1 MEIWIWIQHVRK
13 RKSHKLRSVENMKQK
28 KNLEI
33 FDNTAGIL
41 KGYKLIF
48 TKGIPFIEPG
58 FASILKGTENDQVH
72 GTLALISKETAITL
86 DAQESGYNIEK
97 VSVQT
102 YGNEVIEAEIY
113 AGKTDTPTL
122 GIPSLRY
129 LRLLIKGAEESNLN
143 EDYIEKLKNHEYY
156 VPSKE
161 TLEKREKLP
170 KKENLKHF
178 TIEELS
184 EYNGKDGKLKC
195 TCALGYVVK
204 VSGFVFPSWIG
215 RDVTN
220 RNLLHFRG
228 FSVDKLDDGGK
239 TFPKLSTLTSEEH
252 EYLKQNL
259 DAFIQEEDS
268 VVGILKE
275 FWEAQ

>member
-1 MEIWIWIQHVRK
+1 
-13 RKSHKLRSVENMKQK
+13 VENMKQK

-58 FASILKGTENDQVH
+58 FASILKGTEKDEVH
-72 GTLALISKETAITL
+72 GTLALISKETAISL

-97 VSVQT
+97 VSIQT
-102 YGNEVIEAEIY
+102 YGNEFIEAEIY

-129 LRLLIKGAEESNLN
+129 LRLLIKGAEESKLK

-170 KKENLKHF
+170 KQDSKDLKQF

-184 EYNGKDGKLKC
+184 KFNGKEGNLKY

-228 FSVDKLDDGGK
+228 FSVDKLDDGK
-239 TFPKLSTLTSEEH
+239 TFPKLSTLTIKGY

-259 DAFIQEEDS
+259 DAFIQEKDS

-275 FWEAQ
+275 FCETQ